1 MTALITH
8 HKPKPG
14 QTYLAAVE
22 TETAK
27 VRVTRFEGGEIR
39 LNLIGTARQLQ
50 VTLDVCEAAALRDLL
65 TEATE
70 EGIET

>member
-1 MTALITH
+1 MSALITH
-8 HKPKPG
+8 YKPKPG
-14 QTYLAAVE
+14 QTYLADIE

-27 VRVTRFEGGEIR
+27 VRVTRFEGGEVR
-39 LNLIGTARQLQ
+39 LNINGNIRQIQ

-70 EGIET
+70 EGIEA